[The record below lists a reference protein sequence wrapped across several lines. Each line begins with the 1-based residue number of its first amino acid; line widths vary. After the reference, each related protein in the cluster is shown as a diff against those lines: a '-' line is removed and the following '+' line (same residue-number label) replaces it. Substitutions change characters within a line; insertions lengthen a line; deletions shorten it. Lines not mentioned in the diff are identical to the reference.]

1 MVMRSVLECWFTK
14 TMEPGWKN
22 RAVER
27 AIVKRRPGTNAKS
40 TNIITG
46 SIVSTAGQCSKA
58 ANAS

>member
-1 MVMRSVLECWFTK
+1 MRSVLECWFTK
-14 TMEPGWKN
+14 TKEPGWKN

-27 AIVKRRPGTNAKS
+27 AIVKGRPRTDAKPI
-40 TNIITG
+40 NIITG